1 MTSSTGWQFWIDR
14 GGTFTDVV
22 ARSPDGQLAVH
33 KLLSDNS
40 ERYADAALQGI
51 RDVLGLPPDAA
62 LPAERI
68 DSIRIGTTLGTNAL
82 LTRSGTRTL
91 LAITRGFKDQLRIGY
106 QNRPEIFAL
115 NIVLP
120 RLLYEEVIEI
130 DERMSAHGEELVPV
144 NLSSARATLAQ
155 AYAKGIRAVAVAFIH
170 GYRYSE
176 HEKHVAEL
184 AQEIGFTQIS
194 ASHEVAPLIRLV
206 SRAETA
212 VVDAYLSP
220 LLKSYVSRIAQETQA
235 ETRTRLLFMQS
246 NGGLAEARHFSGKD
260 SILSGPAGGI
270 VGAVQASRAAGFSK
284 IISFDMGGTSTD
296 VAHYEGEYERS
307 FETEIAGV
315 RLRTPMLK
323 IHSVAAGGGSM
334 LNFDGSKYRVGPGS
348 AGADP
353 GPACYRRGGPL
364 TVTDCNVMLGRIQ
377 PEFFPKVFGPNGNEP
392 LDTVIV
398 KRRLGELCQEIAA
411 ATGDARGPE
420 QVAEG
425 FLAVAVE
432 NMANAIK
439 KISVQ
444 RGIHLADYVL
454 CCFGGAA
461 GQHACRVADSL
472 RMPRIFF
479 HPLAGVLSAYGIGV
493 AEQRLI
499 QSSAVSLELDPAAM
513 PQLAQ
518 IVDDL
523 AQIAK
528 DKMRE
533 QSARDAHIIPNLHLR
548 YWGSDTT
555 LPIAFSGCEAMR
567 LAFLAEHQR
576 RFGFSPETERVIV
589 ESASVEAVSGGQNVP
604 MSWERNDPGAPTAD
618 AAPPLASTAP
628 LFIENA
634 SRMAP
639 IYLREALAPG
649 ARVSGPAL
657 IIETISTIVVEPGWE
672 AEVTE
677 RHELLL
683 ERVTPL
689 LQVFAIGT
697 QADPVLLEVFNNR
710 FMTIAEEMGFA
721 LQNAAYSVNIKE
733 RLDFSCA
740 VFDAGGDLIA
750 NAPHIPVHLG
760 SMSESVKSIVE
771 HFALAPGNVY
781 LMNSPYHG
789 GTHLPDITVVTPVFD
804 DVAKSVL
811 FFTASRGHHADIGG
825 VSPGSMPPCST
836 RIDEEGAWTEGMKIV
851 SGGKFLEAPVRDW
864 LLLNPYPAR
873 NPEQNIA
880 DFRAQIAANA
890 KGAQELKKMV
900 EEFTLPAVQAYMA
913 HVKDNAEEAVRR
925 VIGVLKSG
933 EFRYRLDNGDAIVV
947 AVDVDREARTAKI
960 DFTGTS
966 PQRSDNF
973 NAPLAVTKAAVLY
986 VFRTLVAEP
995 IPLNAGCL
1003 RPLELIIPDGSML
1016 NPRPPAAVVAG
1027 NVETSQY
1034 IVDALYGALGIVA
1047 ASQGTMNNFTFGN
1060 ERYQYYETL
1069 CGGAGAGVDFDGT
1082 DAVHTHMTNSRL
1094 TDPEVLEWRFPVRVE
1109 SFEIRKRSGGRG
1121 AHRGGDGVIRK
1132 IRFLEPMN
1140 AAILSSHRVLP
1151 PFGME
1156 GGESGAIGY
1165 NRVERAD
1172 GSIET
1177 LCGTAQVAV
1186 NPGDLFV
1193 IETPGGGGFGAPLQ
1207 VES

>member
-22 ARSPDGQLAVH
+22 ARSPDRRLLVH
-33 KLLSDNS
+33 KLLSDNPA
-40 ERYADAALQGI
+40 RYADAAVQGI
-51 RDVLGLPPDAA
+51 RELLDLAPGVP
-62 LPAERI
+62 LPAESI

-82 LTRSGTRTL
+82 LTRSARRTL

-106 QNRPEIFAL
+106 QNRPDIFAL
-115 NIVLP
+115 HIVLP
-120 RLLYEEVIEI
+120 RLLYEEVVEI
-130 DERMSAHGEELVPV
+130 DERMSAHGEELIPV
-144 NLSSARATLAQ
+144 DLESARAALAD
-155 AYAKGIRAVAVAFIH
+155 AYADGISSVAIAFMH
-170 GYRYSE
+170 GYRYPE
-176 HEKHVAEL
+176 HEQQVAEL
-184 AQEIGFTQIS
+184 AVEIGFTQVS
-194 ASHEVAPLIRLV
+194 ASHAVAPLIRLV

-212 VVDAYLSP
+212 VVDAHLSP
-220 LLKSYVSRIAQETQA
+220 LLKSYVSRIELQTQR
-235 ETRTRLLFMQS
+235 RTRLLFMQS

-296 VAHYEGEYERS
+296 VAHCEGEYERS
-307 FETEIAGV
+307 LETEIAGV

-323 IHSVAAGGGSM
+323 IHSVAAGGGSI
-334 LNFDGSKYRVGPGS
+334 LHFDGTKYRVGPGS

-353 GPACYRRGGPL
+353 GPACYCRGGPL

-377 PEFFPKVFGPNGNEP
+377 AEFFPRVFGPNANAP
-392 LDTVIV
+392 LDTEIV
-398 KRRLGELCQEIAA
+398 RRRFGELCAEIAT
-411 ATGDARGPE
+411 ATADTRSPQ

-472 RMPRIFF
+472 RMTRIFF

-499 QSSAVSLELDPAAM
+499 QSRAVACELQANEM
-513 PQLAQ
+513 QRLSEIVSRLAEEARGK
-518 IVDDL
+518 L
-523 AQIAK
+523 
-528 DKMRE
+528 RE
-533 QSARDAHIIPNLHLR
+533 QGARAEQIISTLHLR
-548 YWGSDTT
+548 YRGSDTT
-555 LPIAFSGCEAMR
+555 LPIAFGGCEQMR
-567 LAFLAEHQR
+567 VAFFTEHRR
-576 RFGFSPETERVIV
+576 RFGFSPAAERLIV
-589 ESASVEAVSGGQNVP
+589 ESASVEAVAGGQDR
-604 MSWERNDPGAPTAD
+604 SWQWETS
-618 AAPPLASTAP
+618 APPQAAQTSQ
-628 LFIENA
+628 LFIENTW
-634 SRMAP
+634 RVVP
-639 IYLREALAPG
+639 VYLREALARG
-649 ARVSGPAL
+649 AHIAGPAL
-657 IIETISTIVVEPGWE
+657 VMEKISAIVVEPGWE
-672 AEVTE
+672 AQVTQGND
-677 RHELLL
+677 LLL

-689 LQVFAIGT
+689 PQVFALGT
-697 QADPVLLEVFNNR
+697 RADPVMLEVFNNR

-740 VFDAGGDLIA
+740 VFDAEGDLIA

-760 SMSESVKSIVE
+760 SMSESVKAIVE
-771 HFALAPGNVY
+771 HFTLEPGDVY

-789 GTHLPDITVVTPVFD
+789 GTHLPDVTVVTPMFD
-804 DVAKSVL
+804 DTGKSIL

-825 VSPGSMPPCST
+825 VSPGSMPPNST

-851 SGGKFLEAPVRDW
+851 SLGKFLDAAVRDW
-864 LLLNPYPAR
+864 LSGDPYPAR

-880 DFRAQIAANA
+880 DLRAQIAANE
-890 KGAQELKKMV
+890 KGVQELKKMV
-900 EEFTLPAVQAYMA
+900 EEFTLRTVQAYMGY
-913 HVKDNAEEAVRR
+913 VKDHAEEAVRR
-925 VIGVLKSG
+925 VIGALRSG
-933 EFRYRLDNGDAIVV
+933 EFRYHLDNSDAIVV
-947 AVDVDREARTAKI
+947 AVSVDPEARTARI
-960 DFTGTS
+960 DFSGTS
-966 PQRSDNF
+966 RQRCDNF

-995 IPLNAGCL
+995 IPLNAGCM
-1003 RPLELIIPDGSML
+1003 RPLELVIPEGSML
-1016 NPRPPAAVVAG
+1016 NPKPPAAVVAG

-1034 IVDALYGALGIVA
+1034 IVDALYGALGVLS
-1047 ASQGTMNNFTFGN
+1047 ASQGTMNNFTVGN

-1069 CGGAGAGVDFDGT
+1069 CGGSGAGADFDGT

-1094 TDPEVLEWRFPVRVE
+1094 TDPEVLESRFPVRVE
-1109 SFEIRKRSGGRG
+1109 SFEIRRGSGGGGR
-1121 AHRGGDGVIRK
+1121 HRGGDGIVRR

-1151 PFGME
+1151 PFGLA
-1156 GGESGAIGY
+1156 GGEPGAIGC

-1172 GSIET
+1172 GSIEA
-1177 LCGTAQVAV
+1177 LSGAAQVAMS
-1186 NPGDLFV
+1186 PGDVFV
-1193 IETPGGGGFGAPLQ
+1193 IETPGGGGFGTPA
-1207 VES
+1207 

>member
-1 MTSSTGWQFWIDR
+1 
-14 GGTFTDVV
+14 
-22 ARSPDGQLAVH
+22 
-33 KLLSDNS
+33 
-40 ERYADAALQGI
+40 
-51 RDVLGLPPDAA
+51 
-62 LPAERI
+62 
-68 DSIRIGTTLGTNAL
+68 
-82 LTRSGTRTL
+82 
-91 LAITRGFKDQLRIGY
+91 
-106 QNRPEIFAL
+106 
-115 NIVLP
+115 
-120 RLLYEEVIEI
+120 
-130 DERMSAHGEELVPV
+130 
-144 NLSSARATLAQ
+144 
-155 AYAKGIRAVAVAFIH
+155 
-170 GYRYSE
+170 
-176 HEKHVAEL
+176 
-184 AQEIGFTQIS
+184 
-194 ASHEVAPLIRLV
+194 
-206 SRAETA
+206 
-212 VVDAYLSP
+212 
-220 LLKSYVSRIAQETQA
+220 
-235 ETRTRLLFMQS
+235 
-246 NGGLAEARHFSGKD
+246 
-260 SILSGPAGGI
+260 
-270 VGAVQASRAAGFSK
+270 
-284 IISFDMGGTSTD
+284 
-296 VAHYEGEYERS
+296 
-307 FETEIAGV
+307 
-315 RLRTPMLK
+315 
-323 IHSVAAGGGSM
+323 
-334 LNFDGSKYRVGPGS
+334 
-348 AGADP
+348 
-353 GPACYRRGGPL
+353 
-364 TVTDCNVMLGRIQ
+364 
-377 PEFFPKVFGPNGNEP
+377 
-392 LDTVIV
+392 
-398 KRRLGELCQEIAA
+398 
-411 ATGDARGPE
+411 
-420 QVAEG
+420 
-425 FLAVAVE
+425 
-432 NMANAIK
+432 
-439 KISVQ
+439 VQ

-493 AEQRLI
+493 AKQRLI

-513 PQLAQ
+513 LQLAQ
-518 IVDDL
+518 IIDDL

-533 QSARDAHIIPNLHLR
+533 QGARDAHIIPSLHLR

-555 LPIAFSGCEAMR
+555 LPIAFGGCEAMR
-567 LAFLAEHQR
+567 LVFLAEHQR

-589 ESASVEAVSGGQNVP
+589 ESASVEAVAGGQNVP

-634 SRMAP
+634 WRMAP

-649 ARVSGPAL
+649 ARVFGPAL

-697 QADPVLLEVFNNR
+697 KADPVLLEVFNNR

-760 SMSESVKSIVE
+760 SMSESVKAIVE

-804 DVAKSVL
+804 DVAKSIL

-825 VSPGSMPPCST
+825 VSPGSMPPFST

-851 SGGKFLEAPVRDW
+851 SGGKFLEVSVRDW

-873 NPEQNIA
+873 NPDQNIA
-880 DFRAQIAANA
+880 DLRAQTAANA

-1121 AHRGGDGVIRK
+1121 AHRGGDGVVRK

-1156 GGESGAIGY
+1156 GGEPGAIGY

-1186 NPGDLFV
+1186 KPGDLFV